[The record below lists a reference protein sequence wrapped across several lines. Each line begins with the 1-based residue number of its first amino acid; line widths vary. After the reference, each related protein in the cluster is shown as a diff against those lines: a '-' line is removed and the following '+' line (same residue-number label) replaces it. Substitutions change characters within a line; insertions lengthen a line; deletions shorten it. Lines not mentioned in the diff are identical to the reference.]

1 MSKPIR
7 GHLDTLKAL
16 RTFAADENGATAIEY
31 GILAGLIALAIIGTV
46 NTVGEAINTVLYG
59 KIATALSGS

>member
-1 MSKPIR
+1 MSRPIQDQ
-7 GHLDTLKAL
+7 LDTLTAL